1 VPPERRAG
9 RADPTGSP
17 AEGGHTGR
25 DSDVPATASG
35 PGRVLVAVYAVFA
48 VAATGRSTLQL
59 LTRADEAPVPYALSA
74 LAALVYIAAT
84 VGLART
90 GRTANRIAW
99 VAIVVELV
107 GVLAVGVASLVEPS
121 WFPDDTVW
129 SRFGAGYGYLPLL
142 LPVAGLAWLAR
153 TGRSAT

>member
-1 VPPERRAG
+1 
-9 RADPTGSP
+9 
-17 AEGGHTGR
+17 
-25 DSDVPATASG
+25 
-35 PGRVLVAVYAVFA
+35 VLVAVYAVFA

-90 GRTANRIAW
+90 GRTATRIAW

-153 TGRSAT
+153 TRRR

>member
-1 VPPERRAG
+1 MPPERRAG
-9 RADPTGSP
+9 RADPTDSP
-17 AEGGHTGR
+17 VAARRAGR

-90 GRTANRIAW
+90 GRTATRIAW

-153 TGRSAT
+153 TRRR